1 MDVIPAELAISFSL
15 RLISL
20 RLKREPESRNF
31 RTVWILASAGMTT
44 KAFFDKVQIV

>member
-1 MDVIPAELAISFSL
+1 MSFRPSWRFSFSL

-31 RTVWILASAGMTT
+31 RTLWILASAGMTT
-44 KAFFDKVQIV
+44 KAVFDKVQTA